1 MSGHKF
7 PELKHDNSAYDGT
20 LSLQG
25 SIALNSQLNP
35 PKKQLFPLTCAM
47 KTSKYLYENEIAY
60 FV

>member
-47 KTSKYLYENEIAY
+47 KTQ
-60 FV
+60 